1 MHLGLNLSQAPLE
14 KLQKSHG
21 FLVSDR
27 AKFHDVLQRFESR
40 KKHLIDTIAHEKAE
54 LTIRSRQCIN
64 LLVLFLKLVSASNLE
79 QLKSEHAKLA
89 EVVKVQNL
97 TPEEVVRM
105 NTDHETLARNLE
117 DLKHRISEA
126 QKTAMSLEVVMT
138 NRGADAEEALDLYT
152 NLLSSLGLFPPI
164 PPPFQDI
171 DLTLQLNIAA
181 SNPQQVLTGS
191 DIRKV
196 VKPTLNTVAETKRT
210 ERANVESERIK
221 VDNELDQSTLEC
233 ENVDEEV
240 REIEKKVVALNEQ
253 ADDLRDVSD
262 LVCHLRLHD

>member
-1 MHLGLNLSQAPLE
+1 M
-14 KLQKSHG
+14 
-21 FLVSDR
+21 
-27 AKFHDVLQRFESR
+27 
-40 KKHLIDTIAHEKAE
+40 
-54 LTIRSRQCIN
+54 
-64 LLVLFLKLVSASNLE
+64 E
-79 QLKSEHAKLA
+79 QLKSEHAKLT
-89 EVVKVQNL
+89 EVVKEQNL
-97 TPEEVVRM
+97 TPEEVIRM

-117 DLKHRISEA
+117 DLKHRIAEA
-126 QKTAMSLEVVMT
+126 QKAVMSLEVIMT
-138 NRGADAEEALDLYT
+138 NRGAAAEEALDLYN

-171 DLTLQLNIAA
+171 DLTVQLNIATA
-181 SNPQQVLTGS
+181 NPQQVLTGA

-221 VDNELDQSTLEC
+221 VDNELDQLTLEC

-253 ADDLRDVSD
+253 ADDLRDVRV
-262 LVCHLRLHD
+262 LCHVIFPCTTDMRHDGRPPNKNPR